1 MVSSTTTTTT
11 LRLGRAAG
19 RAGGVGSGAG
29 TGVSLGRDGWLG
41 VVAGAYGAAEP
52 VSSPRSGGRVGAWG
66 LCRGDF
72 RSRCAVVQGYELRR
86 GRDCRSARVRG
97 PVLNATEGVWSV
109 ARGPAR
115 HADSCRSE
123 PDRGDR
129 HPVMLAGV
137 VGVLVVEFGL
147 PAGGFALSCRPVGG
161 LCCVGC
167 QG

>member
-1 MVSSTTTTTT
+1 MVSSYPTIT

-29 TGVSLGRDGWLG
+29 TGVPLGRDGWLG

-52 VSSPRSGGRVGAWG
+52 VSSPRSDGRVGAWG

-72 RSRCAVVQGYELRR
+72 RSRCAEVQGYELRR

-123 PDRGDR
+123 PDRAEIGIR
-129 HPVMLAGV
+129 SCSPGSS
-137 VGVLVVEFGL
+137 
-147 PAGGFALSCRPVGG
+147 GFSLWRSGCRRAASR
-161 LCCVGC
+161 
-167 QG
+167 